1 MERIL
6 ERSPRIG
13 PAMGVGRILGQREHQ
28 EEAWKK
34 EGDPEATVQD
44 EGRVGDAGQLLGGPV
59 SEGERVGLLSASQR
73 VQPLT

>member
-44 EGRVGDAGQLLGGPV
+44 EGRVGDAGMARAVTPRHQAENIELGPDLV
-59 SEGERVGLLSASQR
+59 
-73 VQPLT
+73 